1 MLIKSMELIMARQ
14 QKVIENFSDDKLE
27 SIKNKLMAA
36 SNNPDATATQI
47 ILKFKTEIT
56 KLRREKVSLSKICEI
71 LKSED
76 VEVSI
81 SMLRYVL
88 GPLNKRKKDAE
99 KMQIKVVKAQEKQE
113 KKIDTVQ
120 KTVVTPAQGQ
130 EQKPLFKVPDLST
143 LPPELTSIP
152 GFNPAS
158 AELVRFVD
166 KNGTKMIY
174 MKGRVISDPDQKTG
188 PVNTFTLDKHKPL
201 NNQ

>member
-1 MLIKSMELIMARQ
+1 M
-14 QKVIENFSDDKLE
+14 QK
-27 SIKNKLMAA
+27 A
-36 SNNPDATATQI
+36 
-47 ILKFKTEIT
+47 
-56 KLRREKVSLSKICEI
+56 
-71 LKSED
+71 
-76 VEVSI
+76 VEVS
-81 SMLRYVL
+81 VQ
-88 GPLNKRKKDAE
+88 AE
-99 KMQIKVVKAQEKQE
+99 E
-113 KKIDTVQ
+113 KK
-120 KTVVTPAQGQ
+120 PG
-130 EQKPLFKVPDLST
+130 FKVPDLST